1 MNKQM
6 TKAQI
11 KAYLAKKKLEAN
23 LAEYQRHLII
33 IVGALSGAIDSMEA
47 VNEVLPNIVTNG
59 MVNHTNTFLNSIAF
73 NSMDIPKQKRTN
85 ETDEEWELKKIEWDK
100 KNEQHKKEVLN
111 QNVQATKAFSDF
123 IEETFIIEK

>member
-1 MNKQM
+1 M
-6 TKAQI
+6 TQAQI
-11 KAYLAKKKLEAN
+11 KAYYAKKKLEAN

-59 MVNHTNTFLNSIAF
+59 MVNHTNNFLNSIAF

>member
-1 MNKQM
+1 M
-6 TKAQI
+6 TQAQI
-11 KAYLAKKKLEAN
+11 KAYCAKKKLEAN

-59 MVNHTNTFLNSIAF
+59 MVNHTNNFLNSIAF

-85 ETDEEWELKKIEWDK
+85 ETDEEWELKKIEWEK
-100 KNEQHKKEVLN
+100 KKEQHKQEVLN
-111 QNVQATKAFSDF
+111 QNVQATKAFTDF